1 MNRLALIFICLFLIS
16 KGWALETV
24 KQDLRKISIQDSF
37 DLTID
42 VASLF
47 VPAIIELEQENIGF
61 FGKCKVFSDPL
72 TPEKLG
78 IKWEEYGIIDPIKQA
93 YLESLAKSYG
103 SAGYVV
109 DEEKLI
115 EYANC
120 LKDYGV
126 FIARAVMN
134 FRGSLK
140 QSGKIKLEELKALL
154 EKSTKKQARN
164 KTINQIARMEV
175 KGPCKLASGG
185 FLCGGFFIKLDP
197 PQELRL
203 QNLTVFGQTFLG
215 TNAAIRLTKAAGS
228 EYTSYYF
235 VPNTK

>member
-1 MNRLALIFICLFLIS
+1 MKRIALTFICLFVLIS
-16 KGWALETV
+16 KGWALDPALGTV
-24 KQDLRKISIQDSF
+24 RQDLRKISIQDSF

-47 VPAIIELEQENIGF
+47 IPVIIEMEQRNVSF

-78 IKWEEYGIIDPIKQA
+78 TKWEEYGIIDPVKQA

-103 SAGYVV
+103 SAGYLVN
-109 DEEKLI
+109 EEKLL

-134 FRGSLK
+134 FRGGLK

-154 EKSTKKQARN
+154 EKSTKK
-164 KTINQIARMEV
+164 
-175 KGPCKLASGG
+175 
-185 FLCGGFFIKLDP
+185 
-197 PQELRL
+197 
-203 QNLTVFGQTFLG
+203 
-215 TNAAIRLTKAAGS
+215 
-228 EYTSYYF
+228 TS
-235 VPNTK
+235 KE